1 MKARPRFGSF
11 LSVSLLLAVLF
22 FSGSAHSLGALQAT
36 SQEPI
41 SMSQAPAVADRSL
54 DGWLDAIRTGLDEVE
69 RAAAAGEEQQARQ
82 TALRLYLDHYE
93 PLEGFYGPG
102 GIHAVSPLTEQVAA
116 AEGRFHILLQ
126 SASDPSG
133 VASVAQALRA
143 DLDRIGATARS
154 VGVPLEPGA
163 ATLETNPA
171 PDAGLL
177 SRAART
183 PEIAAI
189 LAELAGAEA
198 AYRAGDASGALA
210 QVEHAYLEGFEPLES
225 RLPMSRVS
233 RIEQLIHL
241 GVRPQI
247 SRGAPR
253 EEVEATMTALRS
265 ELLVA
270 DAALH
275 AGTPFWYGAFSAFII
290 IVREGLEAVL
300 LIGAI
305 LAYLA
310 RTEAAP
316 RHRRQIYAGVGL
328 GIAASF
334 GTWILARTLI
344 PIGGASRELIEGVTA
359 LIAVGV
365 LLYISNWLFQKT
377 YIHDWKDYLR
387 EQVGRAMTT
396 GSALAMA
403 GLAFAA
409 VYREGFETVLF
420 YQALLFDTGAGSVL
434 AGFLPGLV
442 LILIVGV
449 GIIRMGMRLPLRKVF
464 AVTNAILLYL
474 AFVFL
479 GKGLYNLQEAGLF
492 APHPLPWLPDHE
504 ALRQLLGWYPIAETI
519 LAQLAFLM
527 LLAATYGFYRQR
539 QRAPLPA
546 ATPPEGAPA
555 PASAP
560 AAMR

>member
-1 MKARPRFGSF
+1 MKGHTRLGSF
-11 LSVSLLLAVLF
+11 RLGPWVLGFLLL
-22 FSGSAHSLGALQAT
+22 SAPARTLTALQADP
-36 SQEPI
+36 QEPI
-41 SMSQAPAVADRSL
+41 AGAQVSPISSGGLEQ
-54 DGWLDAIRTGLDEVE
+54 WLDAIRTGLEEVE
-69 RAAAAGEEQQARQ
+69 RAAAAGQEQAARQ

-102 GIHAVSPLTEQVAA
+102 GIHAVSPLSEQVAA
-116 AEGRFHILLQ
+116 AEVRFHVLLQ
-126 SASDPSG
+126 AASDPTR
-133 VASVAQALRA
+133 VAAVAQTLRA
-143 DLDRIGATARS
+143 DLDRIGATART
-154 VGVPLEPGA
+154 VGVPLEPR
-163 ATLETNPA
+163 ATALEADPA
-171 PDAGLL
+171 LATELL
-177 SRAART
+177 SRTAQT
-183 PEIAAI
+183 SEIAAI
-189 LAELAGAEA
+189 LEELAGAEA
-198 AYRAGDASGALA
+198 AYRTGDAAGALA

-225 RLPMSRVS
+225 RLPSSRVS
-233 RIEQLIHL
+233 RIERLIHL
-241 GVRPQI
+241 GLRPQI

-253 EEVEATMTALRS
+253 EEVEATLTILRS
-265 ELLVA
+265 ELLAA
-270 DAALH
+270 DAALD

-300 LIGAI
+300 LIGAM

-316 RHRRQIYAGVGL
+316 QHRRQIFAGVGL

-420 YQALLFDTGAGSVL
+420 YQALLFDTGASSVL
-434 AGFLPGLV
+434 AGFLPGLA
-442 LILIVGV
+442 LILVVGV
-449 GIIRMGMRLPLRKVF
+449 GIIRVGMRLPLRKVF

-504 ALRQLLGWYPIAETI
+504 ALRQLLGWYPIAETV
-519 LAQLAFLM
+519 LAQLAFLV
-527 LLAATYGFYRQR
+527 LLAATYGFYRRR
-539 QRAPLPA
+539 QRAQRLT
-546 ATPPEGAPA
+546 TPQKAAPA
-555 PASAP
+555 PVSAR
-560 AAMR
+560 AGTA